1 MTAHNQA
8 KKEEIAK
15 TVIMPGD
22 PLRAKYIAEK
32 YLKDYKL
39 VNTVRNNYAYTGYYN
54 GKLVTVMSSGM
65 GMPSIGIYAYEL
77 FKFYDVDKII
87 RIGTCGSNRED
98 IKILDV
104 LLAESSYTLSTFAEL
119 FDNFKEKEISAS
131 KELNDKIKET
141 ANSMN
146 INIKTGKI
154 ITSDV
159 FNPYVDSNEEYF
171 SHYPSNINSIGSEME
186 SFALFFL
193 AHKLNKQA
201 ACLLTVVDSP
211 YEDIVVSSFDRQN
224 SLDSMIEVALNS
236 I

>member
-1 MTAHNQA
+1 
-8 KKEEIAK
+8 
-15 TVIMPGD
+15 
-22 PLRAKYIAEK
+22 
-32 YLKDYKL
+32 
-39 VNTVRNNYAYTGYYN
+39 
-54 GKLVTVMSSGM
+54 M

-171 SHYPSNINSIGSEME
+171 SHYPSDINSIGSEME